1 MDFKNTVVVMTSN
14 AGAHAMEDRKR
25 LGFGTDVESEME
37 RARSYEQMRERIMKE
52 VKNLFRP
59 EFLNRVDEII
69 VFHPLEEADIRKIA
83 GLMVAQVQR
92 RLQEQGIEL
101 HMPDEAVAY
110 LAKAGFDPQ
119 YGARPLRR
127 AIQRTVE
134 DALSEEILA
143 GRVHLGDTVSASLQ
157 DGKLVFRTAQPEGV
171 DA

>member
-1 MDFKNTVVVMTSN
+1 
-14 AGAHAMEDRKR
+14 
-25 LGFGTDVESEME
+25 
-37 RARSYEQMRERIMKE
+37 MRERIMKE

-92 RLQEQGIEL
+92 RLQEQGIAL
-101 HMPDEAVAY
+101 RMPDEAVAY

-143 GRVHLGDTVSASLQ
+143 GRIHLGDTVDAVLE
-157 DGKLVFRTAQPEGV
+157 DGKLVFRTAQPESV
-171 DA
+171 KA